1 MISRALTSLTAL
13 TLAASGLYAR
23 QQPQDTA
30 TLAPVVV
37 TATKI
42 PMDASAIPA
51 AVTVLSGT
59 TLSHES
65 IHNVGDALRTV
76 PAANVVTTS
85 SYGSQTSLFLRGGE
99 AGYVKVLVDGVPQL
113 APGGPGNSYDFANL
127 TTDGVDRIEIV
138 RGPASVLYGSDAVT
152 GVVQVFTRDGRGPAQ
167 GVISGLGGTY
177 ASGGLDATLSGGAE
191 RASYL
196 LAVSRFSSDGV
207 YPVNNDYR
215 NDVASARLRFSPD
228 ARDQAA
234 LALRYID
241 AQYHFP
247 TDGSGAVVS
256 NNQHQLV
263 RGPMVGL
270 DLRHSFSE
278 RVDGQMSAGWDRKNY
293 LYAIAPNDAADST
306 TFPFSSSDWTSRA
319 NVDARSDVHVGR
331 RDAGD
336 VLTVGAAFER
346 ETMEG
351 STLDTM
357 RGRNNGAAY
366 AQLVTGG
373 QRLVNLTLGG
383 RVDDNEQFGT
393 WGTYRVGAALHLAPR
408 TRVIGSVGTGF
419 KEPTFYQNFAT
430 GFVQG
435 NPDLKP
441 EHSQSWEIGLE
452 QRVGS
457 RAATA
462 RVTYFNQRF
471 RDLIDY
477 DGGSTGANYLNV
489 PEATSNGVEVGL
501 DAPLG
506 RAARL
511 GGSYTWLDA
520 SVTKGGASASPAAQ
534 FVAGEPLLRRPKHSA
549 SATLAC
555 DLPHR
560 IHTALTALYVGD
572 REDIDFATFG
582 RVTLPAY
589 ARWDLTA
596 SAQVIQARGTSPG
609 LAARLRVENLFDRS
623 YEEIANFPAR
633 RRTILAGAELRFGY

>member
-1 MISRALTSLTAL
+1 MISRVVVSLAGVL
-13 TLAASGLYAR
+13 VAASGLDAQEPR
-23 QQPQDTA
+23 DTA
-30 TLAPVVV
+30 ALAPVVV

-42 PMDASAIPA
+42 PTEASAIPA

-65 IHNVGDALRTV
+65 VFNVGEALRTV
-76 PAANVVTTS
+76 PAASVTAS
-85 SYGSQTSLFLRGGE
+85 GSYGGVTSLFLRGGE

-113 APGGPGNSYDFANL
+113 APGGPGESYDFANL
-127 TTDGVDRIEIV
+127 TTGGVDRIEIV

-152 GVVQVFTRDGRGPAQ
+152 GVVQVFTRDGRGPGQ

-177 ASGGLDATLSGGAE
+177 SSGAFDASLSGGAE

-196 LAVSRFSSDGV
+196 VAISRFSSDGI
-207 YPVNNDYR
+207 YPVDNDYR
-215 NDVASARLRFSPD
+215 NDVASARLRFSLD
-228 ARDQAA
+228 SGSEAA
-234 LALRYID
+234 LSLRYID
-241 AQYHFP
+241 ALYHFP

-270 DLRHSFSE
+270 DLGHSFSE
-278 RVDGQMSAGWDRKNY
+278 RVDGHVSMGWDRKNY
-293 LYAIAPNDAADST
+293 LYSIAPNSPTDST
-306 TFPFSSSDWTSRA
+306 TFPFASSDWTGRA
-319 NVDARSDVHVGR
+319 NVDARSNVHLGR

-336 VLTVGAAFER
+336 VLTVGGAFER

-351 STLDTM
+351 ATLDTM
-357 RGRNNGAAY
+357 RARNNGAAY

-373 QRLVNLTLGG
+373 QRLVNLMLGA
-383 RVDDNEQFGT
+383 RIDDNEQFGT
-393 WGTYRVGAALHLAPR
+393 WGTYRIGGALHLGAR
-408 TRVIGSVGTGF
+408 ARAIGSIGTGF

-430 GFVQG
+430 GLVQG

-441 EHSQSWEIGLE
+441 EHSQSWELGLE
-452 QRVGS
+452 QRFGS
-457 RAATA
+457 RGASA
-462 RVTYFNQRF
+462 RATYFNQRF

-477 DGGSTGANYLNV
+477 DGSSTGPNYLNV
-489 PEATSNGVEVGL
+489 PEATSKGVELGL

-511 GGSYTWLDA
+511 SGSYTWLDA
-520 SVTKGGASASPAAQ
+520 YVTKGGASSSPAAQ
-534 FVAGEPLLRRPKHSA
+534 FLAGAPLLRRPKNSA

-555 DLPHR
+555 ELPHR
-560 IHTALTALYVGD
+560 IHTAVTALYVGD
-572 REDIDFATFG
+572 REDIDFATFA

-589 ARWDLTA
+589 SRWDVAA
-596 SAQVIQARGTSPG
+596 SAEIIEARGTSPG